1 MGGDRLDTKKQA
13 KQAAG
18 RVFDKY
24 PRLAEHKNQRA
35 GLLSGGPW
43 PGPSER
49 RRGRQAV
56 SGRLICVG

>member
-1 MGGDRLDTKKQA
+1 MGGDLLDTKKQS
-13 KQAAG
+13 KQVAR

-24 PRLAEHKNQRA
+24 PRLAERKNQRA

-43 PGPSER
+43 PGAAER

-56 SGRLICVG
+56 SGRLIWVG